1 MYEWLIKNN
10 VNNFFFFDTES
21 SASIR
26 NFLDIESRK
35 QQQKD

>member
-1 MYEWLIKNN
+1 MSGWSKTMWTI
-10 VNNFFFFDTES
+10 FFFFDTES